1 MTATDR
7 PSTERTGAPDERVSG
22 VSTFAAAQLDERL
35 PAELLQERR
44 QTAEA
49 TGASVRGQIATL
61 VDDTSFV
68 EVGTF
73 THAAD
78 GAADSTG
85 DGRVGGTATI
95 DGRPVVIAA
104 DNPDVLAGTSGQV
117 GNERLERLLT
127 LALTKGHP
135 FVHLANGGA
144 IRTAEAG
151 GAEGLAE
158 LGAFTAF
165 TTRIHRVP
173 MASAILGDT
182 SEASAFIAAT
192 SDFTVQV
199 RDAQLSLAPGL
210 AEPGDAARVGLVD
223 AVVDTPTEALA
234 AVRSFL
240 SFMPSNAW
248 SPAPRGPER
257 PAVHQLD
264 PEMVEMVPRSRTRAY
279 DMRRVLT
286 RLVDPAPGQA
296 DDSPGELLEL
306 RPTIGRGLV
315 TGLARIDGWP
325 VGIFASNPMFQA
337 GAMDP
342 AACEKGVRLLTLCDS
357 YQIPAV
363 FLQDVVG
370 FLVGRQVEH
379 GRMLFRAVRFLNA
392 LYDSSCPTLTV
403 LVRKAFGLAYETM
416 NGRKYHTDGLYAW
429 AGAEIGFMDPEIG
442 VNVLYGDRKTL
453 EEKRAMV
460 AELREGTSPFDA
472 AGVMNI
478 DEVIDPA
485 ATRQILARDLARL
498 ATRRVPPPEER
509 TLRLWPAC

>member
-1 MTATDR
+1 
-7 PSTERTGAPDERVSG
+7 
-22 VSTFAAAQLDERL
+22 VSTFAAAQLAARD
-35 PAELLQERR
+35 PAEVLHERSEVV
-44 QTAEA
+44 AA
-49 TGASVRGQIATL
+49 AGVSVRAHVAALLDPG
-61 VDDTSFV
+61 SFV
-68 EVGTF
+68 EIGTF
-73 THAAD
+73 THAVD
-78 GAADSTG
+78 GSPGTTG
-85 DGRVGGTATI
+85 DARVGGTGTI
-95 DGRPVVIAA
+95 DGRPVVVAA
-104 DNPDVLAGTSGQV
+104 DNRAVLDGSFGEV
-117 GNERLERLLT
+117 GNERLERLLN
-127 LALTKGHP
+127 LAITKGHP
-135 FVHLANGGA
+135 FVQLADGGG
-144 IRTAEAG
+144 IRASETG

-158 LGAFTAF
+158 FGSFGAF
-165 TTRIHRVP
+165 TTRLRKVP

-182 SEASAFIAAT
+182 TEAAAFLAAT
-192 SDFTVQV
+192 GDFTVLV
-199 RDAQLSLAPGL
+199 RDRRLSLA
-210 AEPGDAARVGLVD
+210 AETNEPGDPARSGLVD
-223 AVVDTPTEALA
+223 MVVDSADEALV
-234 AVRSFL
+234 AVRRFL
-240 SFMPSNAW
+240 SFLPANAW
-248 SPAPRGPER
+248 SPPPRAEPR
-257 PAVHQLD
+257 PSAKELDHQ
-264 PEMVEMVPRSRTRAY
+264 MVEMVPRSRTRAY

-286 RLVDPAPGQA
+286 RLVDPAPGA
-296 DDSPGELLEL
+296 PDDAPGELFEL

-379 GRMLFRAVRFLNA
+379 GRMLFRAVRFINA
-392 LYDSSCPTLTV
+392 LYASSCPTLTV

-460 AELREGTSPFDA
+460 ADLREGTSPFDA

-485 ATRQILARDLARL
+485 ATRLILARDLANL
-498 ATRRVPPPEER
+498 ATRRVPAPEDR
-509 TLRLWPAC
+509 ALRSWPAC

>member
-1 MTATDR
+1 MRAHVD
-7 PSTERTGAPDERVSG
+7 A
-22 VSTFAAAQLDERL
+22 
-35 PAELLQERR
+35 
-44 QTAEA
+44 
-49 TGASVRGQIATL
+49 L
-61 VDDTSFV
+61 VDSGSFV

-73 THAAD
+73 THAVD
-78 GAADSTG
+78 GAPGTTG
-85 DGRVGGTATI
+85 DGRVGGLATI
-95 DGRPVVIAA
+95 DGRPVVVAA
-104 DNPDVLAGTSGQV
+104 DNSEVLDGSFGEV
-117 GNERLERLLT
+117 GNERLERLLN
-127 LALTKGHP
+127 LAITKGHP
-135 FVHLANGGA
+135 FVHLADGGA
-144 IRTAEAG
+144 IRAAESG

-158 LGAFTAF
+158 FGSFTAF
-165 TTRIHRVP
+165 TTRLHRVP

-182 SEASAFIAAT
+182 TEASAFLAAT
-192 SDFTVQV
+192 GDFTVLV
-199 RDAQLSLAPGL
+199 RDRRLSLA
-210 AEPGDAARVGLVD
+210 AETHEPGDPARSGLVD
-223 AVVDTPTEALA
+223 TVVETADEAPV
-234 AVRSFL
+234 AVRRFL
-240 SFMPSNAW
+240 SFLPANAW
-248 SPAPRGPER
+248 SPPPRAEPR
-257 PAVHQLD
+257 SSAHTLD
-264 PEMVEMVPRSRTRAY
+264 HEMVEMVPRSRTRAY

-286 RLVDPAPGQA
+286 RLVDPPPGAPDDAPG
-296 DDSPGELLEL
+296 EVFEL

-357 YQIPAV
+357 FQIPAV
-363 FLQDVVG
+363 FLQDVAG

-392 LYDSSCPTLTV
+392 LYASSCPTLTV

-442 VNVLYGDRKTL
+442 VNVLYGDRKTP

-460 AELREGTSPFDA
+460 ADLREGTSPFDA

-485 ATRQILARDLARL
+485 ATRLILARDLANL
-498 ATRRVPPPEER
+498 ATRRVPPPEDR
-509 TLRLWPAC
+509 ALRSWPAC